1 MEYMQ
6 GVTGIYVREETAV
19 TLGKFDGIHKGHRKL
34 IRRILQAEKK
44 WPVQCGICAG
54 QWKRRNPGTAG
65 AQADAGKHGSVVSD

>member
-34 IRRILQAEKK
+34 IRRILQAEKNGLSSVES
-44 WPVQCGICAG
+44 WYRRSAG
-54 QWKRRNPGTAG
+54 RCWKAWECRI
-65 AQADAGKHGSVVSD
+65 

>member
-34 IRRILQAEKK
+34 IRRILQAEKMAC
-44 WPVQCGICAG
+44 PVWYLRWTMEKEESWYRRSAG
-54 QWKRRNPGTAG
+54 RCWKAWECRI
-65 AQADAGKHGSVVSD
+65 